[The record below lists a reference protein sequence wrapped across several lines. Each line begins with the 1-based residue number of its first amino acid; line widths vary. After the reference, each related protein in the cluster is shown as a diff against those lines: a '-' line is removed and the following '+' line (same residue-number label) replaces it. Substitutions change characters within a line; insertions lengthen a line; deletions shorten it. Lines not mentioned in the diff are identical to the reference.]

1 MVTRVSIKS
10 IAVWAVAAFVVAV
23 LAWVWAVAIV
33 PSTVATQFDA
43 PVAEALYN
51 LLPSSVS
58 YHKSPTV
65 IAVGA
70 EVCLNVLVNPWS
82 SGFVKVIEPAIVN
95 VSSLLSQTNLSP
107 KLKSPAVASLLPET

>member
-10 IAVWAVAAFVVAV
+10 IAAWDVSAANWAT
-23 LAWVWAVAIV
+23 AIV

-65 IAVGA
+65 IAVG
-70 EVCLNVLVNPWS
+70 VPSCLNVLVNPWS
-82 SGFVKVIEPAIVN
+82 SGFEIV
-95 VSSLLSQTNLSP
+95 SP
-107 KLKSPAVASLLPET
+107 FGVTFPTSISPAFTSAPT